1 MPWTSYQFLGLFKK
15 QSHKTKSWQLNAHIA
30 AKVYLR
36 RLSVIWS
43 SHLLD
48 INCVR
53 ARKQFAMIVQTYLR
67 WSQQLPNTEL
77 WAIDREA
84 TKIIC
89 EEGGKHLLSSTLVTH
104 LHKYKL
110 MEIKAAMKILQNM
123 EPFIWGVQQFEERT
137 GLTSLMKEAHNF
149 AEKLKTSLSLE
160 YPE

>member
-1 MPWTSYQFLGLFKK
+1 MQDAVGTKLDQSSVVESLMPWTSYQFLGLFKK

-104 LHKYKL
+104 LVREGRAWVAL
-110 MEIKAAMKILQNM
+110 
-123 EPFIWGVQQFEERT
+123 R
-137 GLTSLMKEAHNF
+137 
-149 AEKLKTSLSLE
+149 
-160 YPE
+160 

>member
-1 MPWTSYQFLGLFKK
+1 MQDAVGTKLDQSSVVESLKPWTSYQFLGLFKK

-104 LHKYKL
+104 LVREGRAWVAL
-110 MEIKAAMKILQNM
+110 
-123 EPFIWGVQQFEERT
+123 R
-137 GLTSLMKEAHNF
+137 
-149 AEKLKTSLSLE
+149 
-160 YPE
+160 